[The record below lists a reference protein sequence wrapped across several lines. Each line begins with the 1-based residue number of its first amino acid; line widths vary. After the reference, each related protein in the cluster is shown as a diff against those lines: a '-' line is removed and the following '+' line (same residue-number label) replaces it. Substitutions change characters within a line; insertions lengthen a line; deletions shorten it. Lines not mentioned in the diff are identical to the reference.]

1 MVVERF
7 EVFLELEWGIK
18 LVLLARIPISSFN
31 IGHTNLRKR
40 NQRRAECHVGGL
52 GTRADT
58 ARWALILTG
67 GTP

>member
-18 LVLLARIPISSFN
+18 LVLFSKDPNLSFN

-52 GTRADT
+52 GTWADT

-67 GTP
+67 CTP